1 MPPAESGGMEMN
13 MQKYVVTEKDVRSFA
28 YRPAFKN
35 EEGLAFCY
43 EADPDN
49 IKSVLP
55 PCLSYVDPVVRGHI
69 VEVRDPET
77 GAPFMELAL
86 YVDAMHDGVIQPYV
100 LSTLVHGPGA
110 ENAMVV
116 SGRIGAIPVKI
127 ADEIICRRR
136 GNRVYA
142 GAVRHGEAIFEIEAD
157 ITGAYNKPEAGQ
169 ILADTVDTEIREEQ
183 WGRKFRLSWGED
195 EGYGPEG
202 VTRFADTRLCSVS
215 TVCVKAGHEKAE
227 ICGVSAVSTPDDP
240 YGVLKMENP
249 IGAAWENIRSF
260 TVLGTRVVEMVDPVE
275 NMPYFMAGR
284 FDRSMMIDHGKRYA
298 RTLNI

>member
-1 MPPAESGGMEMN
+1 
-13 MQKYVVTEKDVRSFA
+13 MQKYVVNEEEMNSFA

-43 EADPDN
+43 KADPEN

-55 PCLSYVDPVVRGHI
+55 PCLTYVNPVVRGHI
-69 VEVRDPET
+69 VEVRDSKV

-86 YVDAMHDGVIQPYV
+86 YVMAEHKGTIQPYV
-100 LSTLVHGPGA
+100 LATLVHGPGA
-110 ENAMVV
+110 ENAMIV

-127 ADEIICRRR
+127 ADEIVCRRR
-136 GNRVYA
+136 WNTIYA
-142 GAVRHGEAIFEIEAD
+142 RAVRHGETIFEIEAD
-157 ITGAYNKPEAGQ
+157 AAGAYNAPEAGE
-169 ILADTVDTEIREEQ
+169 ILANTVDTEILEEQ

-195 EGYGPEG
+195 AGYGSEG

-215 TVCVKAGHEKAE
+215 TACVKAGHEPAK
-227 ICGVSAVSTPDDP
+227 ICGVNAVSTPDDP
-240 YGVLKMENP
+240 YGVQAMTEP
-249 IGAAWENIRSF
+249 VGAAWENIRSF
-260 TVLGTRVVEMVDPVE
+260 TILGTRVVEAIDPIE